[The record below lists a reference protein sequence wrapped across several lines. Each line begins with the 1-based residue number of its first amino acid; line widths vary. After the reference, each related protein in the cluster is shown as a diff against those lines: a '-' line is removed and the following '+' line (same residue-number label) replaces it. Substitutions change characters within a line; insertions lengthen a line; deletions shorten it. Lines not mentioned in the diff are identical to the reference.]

1 MSTLFLKNFVNFRFS
16 VLFIRNDCVFYA
28 AVLRKYQMGFEIQ
41 FISSNQFELNA
52 VPYTF
57 LCKPMTGS
65 VKMSIETAAHII
77 SLQNIK
83 DLLALIAFISG
94 RIM

>member
-16 VLFIRNDCVFYA
+16 VLFIRNDCVIYA

-41 FISSNQFELNA
+41 FISSNQFELYA
-52 VPYTF
+52 VPYT
-57 LCKPMTGS
+57 LLRKTMTGS
-65 VKMSIETAAHII
+65 MKMSIETAAHII

-83 DLLALIAFISG
+83 DLLALIPFVSG